1 MKNLFF
7 VLVFTMTSVFI
18 GCAQKKATESQST
31 TLSVKEFQSAILQQ
45 GAQVLDVRNADE
57 YENGHIKNALLAN
70 WNDPK
75 EFQDRTQHLDKSKTV
90 YVYCQAGGRSAAA
103 QSYLIERGFK
113 VINLEG
119 GLSNW
124 KMNNLPLE
132 GNANQAQMEVSDF
145 EKVIKGNDLVLVDI
159 GAKWCPPCVK
169 MQPIIEKIKQEQ
181 GNKLYLLNV
190 DGGND
195 MEVMKYLQF
204 ESMPTYII
212 YKKGVEV
219 WRKQGIVAS
228 QDLEKALQ

>member
-7 VLVFTMTSVFI
+7 VLVFTMTLVFI

-31 TLSVKEFQSAILQQ
+31 TLSVKEFQSAIFQQ

-57 YENGHIKNALLAN
+57 YKNGHIKNALLAN

-75 EFQDRTQHLDKSKTV
+75 EFQERTQHLDKSKTV
-90 YVYCQAGGRSAAA
+90 YVYCQVGGRSAAA

-124 KMNNLPLE
+124 KMSSLPVE

-181 GNKLYLLNV
+181 SNKLYLLNV

-195 MEVMKYLQF
+195 MEVMKYLRF
-204 ESMPTYII
+204 ESLPTFIV

>member
-7 VLVFTMTSVFI
+7 VLVFTMTSALF
-18 GCAQKKATESQST
+18 GCAQKKATENQSI
-31 TLSVKEFQSAILQQ
+31 TLGVKEFQSAILQQ
-45 GAQVLDVRNADE
+45 GVQVLDVRDADE
-57 YENGHIKNALLAN
+57 YKNGHLKNALLAN
-70 WNDPK
+70 WKDPK

-90 YVYCQAGGRSAAA
+90 YIYCQAGGRSAAA
-103 QSYLIERGFK
+103 QSYLIEKGFK

-124 KMNNLPLE
+124 KMNNLPVE
-132 GNANQAQMEVSDF
+132 GNSNMVQMEVSDF

-159 GAKWCPPCVK
+159 GAIWCPPCRK
-169 MQPIIEKIKQEQ
+169 MQPVIDKIKKQF

-195 MEVMKYLQF
+195 IEVMKHVQF
-204 ESMPTYII
+204 ESLPTFII

>member
-7 VLVFTMTSVFI
+7 VLVFTLTSVFI
-18 GCAQKKATESQST
+18 GCAQQKGNESQSA
-31 TLSVKEFQSAILQQ
+31 TLSAKEFQAAILQQ
-45 GAQVLDVRNADE
+45 GVQVLDVRSADE
-57 YENGHIKNALLAN
+57 YKNGHLKNALLAN

-103 QSYLIERGFK
+103 QSYLIEKGFK

-124 KMNNLPLE
+124 KMNNYPVE
-132 GNANQAQMEVSDF
+132 GNSSMAQMEIADF
-145 EKVIKGNDLVLVDI
+145 EKVIKANELVLVDI
-159 GAKWCPPCVK
+159 GATWCPPCRK
-169 MQPIIEKIKQEQ
+169 MQPIVDKIKQQ
-181 GNKLYLLNV
+181 RGNKLYLLNV

-195 MEVMKYLQF
+195 MEVMKHLQF
-204 ESMPTYII
+204 ESLPTFIV

-219 WRKQGIVAS
+219 WRQQGIVS
-228 QDLEKALQ
+228 MQDLEKALQ

>member
-7 VLVFTMTSVFI
+7 VLVFTLTSVFI
-18 GCAQKKATESQST
+18 GCAQQKGNENQSA
-31 TLSVKEFQSAILQQ
+31 TLSAKEFQAAILQQ
-45 GAQVLDVRNADE
+45 GVQVLDVRSADE
-57 YENGHIKNALLAN
+57 YKNGHLKNALLAN

-103 QSYLIERGFK
+103 QSYLIEKGFK

-124 KMNNLPLE
+124 KMNNFPVE
-132 GNANQAQMEVSDF
+132 GNSSMAQMEIADF
-145 EKVIKGNDLVLVDI
+145 EKVIKANELVLVDI
-159 GAKWCPPCVK
+159 GAAWCPPCRK
-169 MQPIIEKIKQEQ
+169 MQPIVDKIKQQ
-181 GNKLYLLNV
+181 RGNKLYLLNV

-195 MEVMKYLQF
+195 MEVMKHLQF
-204 ESMPTYII
+204 ESLPTFIV

-219 WRKQGIVAS
+219 WRQQGIVS
-228 QDLEKALQ
+228 MQDLEKALQ

>member
-7 VLVFTMTSVFI
+7 VLVFTLTSVFI
-18 GCAQKKATESQST
+18 GCAQQKGNESQSA
-31 TLSVKEFQSAILQQ
+31 TLSAKEFQAAILQQ
-45 GAQVLDVRNADE
+45 GVQVLDVRSADE
-57 YENGHIKNALLAN
+57 YKNGHLKNALLAN

-103 QSYLIERGFK
+103 QSYLIEKGFK

-124 KMNNLPLE
+124 KMNNFPVE
-132 GNANQAQMEVSDF
+132 GNSSMAQMEIADF
-145 EKVIKGNDLVLVDI
+145 EKVIKANELVLVDI
-159 GAKWCPPCVK
+159 GATWCPPCRK
-169 MQPIIEKIKQEQ
+169 MQPIVDKIKQQ
-181 GNKLYLLNV
+181 RGNKLYLLNV

-195 MEVMKYLQF
+195 MEVMKHLQF
-204 ESMPTYII
+204 ESLPTFIV

-219 WRKQGIVAS
+219 WRQQGIVS
-228 QDLEKALQ
+228 MQDLEKALQ

>member
-18 GCAQKKATESQST
+18 GCAQKKAAETQSIS
-31 TLSVKEFQSAILQQ
+31 LSVKEFQSAILQQ
-45 GAQVLDVRNADE
+45 GVQVLDVRNADE
-57 YENGHIKNALLAN
+57 FKNGHLKNALLVN

-75 EFQDRTQHLDKSKTV
+75 EFQNKTQHLDKSKTV

-103 QSYLIERGFK
+103 QSYLIEKGFK

-124 KMNNLPLE
+124 KMNNLPME
-132 GNANQAQMEVSDF
+132 GNANMAQMEVSDF
-145 EKVIKGNDLVLVDI
+145 EKVIKGNELVLVDI
-159 GAKWCPPCVK
+159 GATWCPPCRK
-169 MQPIIEKIKQEQ
+169 MQPVIDKIKQVQ